1 MRRRRGALPA
11 WGISLALLLSAC
23 SGGGES
29 AKPVPGGTL
38 RVNVRDLGSLD
49 PASTTGRGGLLAIGQ
64 LFDSLTAIDPKT
76 GEAVPAAAASWTT
89 AANGL
94 EWDFTLADATFH
106 DGTPVTATDFKAAF
120 DRIARKAT
128 GSDVAFQLEAVQG
141 FNAAKI
147 QGSAQ
152 GLAGVRPA
160 SPKLLRI
167 LLDRPF
173 ADLGEFLAHPALA
186 PLPASMLK
194 NPQALQNQPVGNGA
208 FKMAG
213 PREAGKVVLE
223 RNDAHTGGTPYL
235 DRLELRLVGDPD
247 QSWRDF
253 LANRADVS
261 EVPTTALSNRSRAG
275 KGGFTPFWAAL
286 YYGPNLKNPKF
297 QKPEVREAIS
307 LAINRRQIADTVYG
321 GTKEP
326 ATGLIPRGVSGY
338 TRDACANCVRD
349 VERARAL
356 IQAAFGGKPPEMIID
371 HLNASPPREVAQAIA
386 GDLEEI
392 GLRVALREHSSADY
406 LNVLERGQHEIAEY
420 GWLSEVPSPDGFLAQ
435 QLRSGSANNHTGFA
449 DRTFD
454 SLIDQARAAK
464 TQEAALDGYRKA
476 EQRAL
481 EVLPLIPIVF
491 YRNHI
496 GVAERVHGLQV
507 DGAGLFDAASVWIER
522 A

>member
-1 MRRRRGALPA
+1 MLRRRGALPA
-11 WGISLALLLSAC
+11 WGLLLALVLSAC
-23 SGGGES
+23 SGDGET

-49 PASTTGRGGLLAIGQ
+49 PAATTGRGGLLTIGQ

-76 GEAVPAAAASWTT
+76 GKAVPAAAASWSTS
-89 AANGL
+89 ANGL
-94 EWDFTLADATFH
+94 EWGFTLAPATFH
-106 DGTPVTATDFKAAF
+106 DGTPVTAADFKAAF
-120 DRIARKAT
+120 DRITRKAT
-128 GSDVAFQLEAVQG
+128 GSDVAFQLEAVRG
-141 FNAAKI
+141 FNASKI
-147 QGSAQ
+147 AGTAPN
-152 GLAGVRPA
+152 LAGIQPS
-160 SPKLLRI
+160 SPTTLRI

-173 ADLGEFLAHPALA
+173 AELAEFLAHPALA
-186 PLPASMLK
+186 PLPKSMLT
-194 NPQALQNQPVGNGA
+194 NPQALQQQPIGNGA

-213 PREAGKVVLE
+213 PRSADRVVLE
-223 RNDAHTGGTPYL
+223 RNDAHAGGTPYL
-235 DRLELRLVGDPD
+235 ERLELRLVGDPD
-247 QSWRDF
+247 DSWRDF

-275 KGGFTPFWAAL
+275 TGGFTPFWAAL
-286 YYGPNLKNPKF
+286 YYGPNIRNPKY
-297 QKPEVREAIS
+297 QKAEVREAIS
-307 LAINRRQIADTVYG
+307 LAIDRRQIAETVYG

-326 ATGLIPRGVSGY
+326 ATGLIPRGVRGFA
-338 TRDACANCVRD
+338 RDSCAECVKD
-349 VERARAL
+349 VERARTL

-386 GDLEEI
+386 GDLTEI

-406 LNVLERGQHEIAEY
+406 LALLERGGHEIAEY

-454 SLIDQARAAK
+454 SLIDAARAAK
-464 TQEAALDGYRKA
+464 TEEAALDGYRKA

-481 EVLPLIPIVF
+481 DVLPLIPIVF